1 MITGPMILGA
11 IIVLMG
17 VITLLYS
24 LVSVASRADDHVLG
38 DDQYNGDKG
47 DKK

>member
-17 VITLLYS
+17 VVTLLYS
-24 LVSVASRADDHVLG
+24 LVSVASRADDELLG
-38 DDQYNGDKG
+38 DDQYDDDSG

>member
-24 LVSVASRADDHVLG
+24 LVSVASRADDDVLG
-38 DDQYNGDKG
+38 DDQYKW
-47 DKK
+47 DKKNDS